1 VPTEPDQG
9 ASKTVELPP
18 KKVEEPPQSEAAKRR
33 AEMQA
38 RRDAKQKELDA
49 IKLGM
54 FLALKSLQSFP
65 VQKNPKRRRIWQ
77 RNVQKRRQLENRH
90 WNKRRKVGF

>member
-1 VPTEPDQG
+1 V
-9 ASKTVELPP
+9 KT
-18 KKVEEPPQSEAAKRR
+18 EEPAEKPMSDFEKRR

-54 FLALKSLQSFP
+54 FWCNFY
-65 VQKNPKRRRIWQ
+65 KRNFEQ
-77 RNVQKRRQLENRH
+77 NLTC
-90 WNKRRKVGF
+90 